1 MRTHIIRSAIGLLF
15 LAAACGNGGS
25 SSSGADANSPA
36 PSSTVSAPAQ
46 LPSPGKKGTLM
57 FFMNPHGAPCQMQ
70 NSILNGVMSSISG
83 TVDIRYVKTTN
94 PADEELFYTYAIKGL
109 PSMIIVDAEN
119 KVVKRFSPG
128 IQSGDTIEQAV
139 RGL

>member
-1 MRTHIIRSAIGLLF
+1 
-15 LAAACGNGGS
+15 
-25 SSSGADANSPA
+25 
-36 PSSTVSAPAQ
+36 
-46 LPSPGKKGTLM
+46 M

-94 PADEELFYTYAIKGL
+94 PSDEELFYTYAIRGL
-109 PSMIIVDAEN
+109 PSMIIVDAKN
-119 KVVKRFSPG
+119 RVVKRFSPG
-128 IQSGDTIEQAV
+128 IQSGDSIEQAV